1 MLRQDER
8 RGMKFLL
15 PALAEIADRPD
26 VEIVLFGHA
35 TVPADAPRFR
45 HAHLGTLQRDA
56 VPKLLSTVHV
66 VIDPSLFQGFGL
78 IGLEGMASGAACV
91 LTDSGG
97 VSEYAVHDVNALLV
111 PPRDSGA
118 LAAAIRR
125 LLDDP
130 ALRERLAANGVE
142 TARRFT
148 WKLTA
153 TRFRAFMDGL
163 PPARAVPPGERAAL
177 ELLAF
182 EHRTRTELVAERHE
196 LGKTLSAIAGSRV
209 WKAAQLARRVL
220 AHAPG
225 KGALAA
231 VTSWGTRCHRS
242 TRRRSVRRSAFRED
256 AARRRVH
263 GPRVPRRAPEA
274 GAHVFRRLPG
284 AAGDVRRERERAEV
298 GERRECDGRGRR
310 VEEKDAVLERCRNG
324 SGGRLR
330 RRSRRESVERAKA
343 ARAEMRL
350 EVAALGRREPGRGS
364 RLEPG
369 ALVVPVD
376 DARGPDA
383 QQAAAG
389 LPQPPLPVVLL
400 EVEGVVLVEEAH
412 ALESPRA

>member
-15 PALAEIADRPD
+15 PALAEVANRPD

-45 HAHLGTLQRDA
+45 HAHLGTLQRNA

-97 VSEYAVHDVNALLV
+97 VAEYAVDEVNALMV

-118 LAAAIRR
+118 LAAGIRR

-130 ALRERLAANGVE
+130 ALRERLAAKGVE

-163 PPARAVPPGERAAL
+163 PPAREVPPGERAAL

-182 EHRTRTELVAERHE
+182 EHRTRTSLVAERHE
-196 LGKTLSAIAGSRV
+196 LGKTLNAIAGSRV
-209 WKAAQLARRVL
+209 WKAAQRWRGLRDRVR
-220 AHAPG
+220 
-225 KGALAA
+225 
-231 VTSWGTRCHRS
+231 GTR
-242 TRRRSVRRSAFRED
+242 
-256 AARRRVH
+256 
-263 GPRVPRRAPEA
+263 P
-274 GAHVFRRLPG
+274 L
-284 AAGDVRRERERAEV
+284 
-298 GERRECDGRGRR
+298 
-310 VEEKDAVLERCRNG
+310 
-324 SGGRLR
+324 
-330 RRSRRESVERAKA
+330 SR
-343 ARAEMRL
+343 
-350 EVAALGRREPGRGS
+350 
-364 RLEPG
+364 
-369 ALVVPVD
+369 
-376 DARGPDA
+376 
-383 QQAAAG
+383 
-389 LPQPPLPVVLL
+389 
-400 EVEGVVLVEEAH
+400 
-412 ALESPRA
+412 